1 MINDDLLTKT
11 ATTWGIALSHTQV
24 QQFAT
29 YAAEL
34 QAWNKRFNLTSA
46 NTLADITTR
55 HFLDSLRCVPSW
67 GAIPHTLAD
76 VGSGAGF
83 PGLPLKIAFPTLHLT
98 LIEATQKKV
107 GFLQHIVS
115 VLALD
120 YVTVIHARV
129 ETIGHAPQQRECY
142 DVVTARA
149 IAALSTLAEYCL
161 PLTRIGGR
169 FLAPKGS
176 NATDEIAQ
184 AHHAISLLG
193 GKVATVES
201 VTLPGLE
208 PRTLV
213 VVEKVA
219 TTPDSYPRAVG
230 VPARRPLLLRNGTNG
245 VG

>member
-1 MINDDLLTKT
+1 MIHDDLLTKT
-11 ATTWGIALSHTQV
+11 ASTWGIALSHTQV

-34 QAWNKRFNLTSA
+34 RAWNTRFNLTSS

-67 GAIPHTLAD
+67 GAMPHSLAD

-98 LIEATQKKV
+98 LIEATQKKG
-107 GFLQHIVS
+107 GFLEHMVG

-120 YVTVIHARV
+120 HVTVIHARV
-129 ETIGHAPQQRECY
+129 ETIGHAPHQRECY

-149 IAALSTLAEYCL
+149 VASLATLAEYCL
-161 PLTRIGGR
+161 PLTRVGGR

-184 AHHAISLLG
+184 AHYAVSLLG
-193 GKVATVES
+193 GKVSTVES

-219 TTPDSYPRAVG
+219 ITPDAYPRAVG
-230 VPARRPLLLRNGTNG
+230 VPVRRPLMCAAHE
-245 VG
+245 